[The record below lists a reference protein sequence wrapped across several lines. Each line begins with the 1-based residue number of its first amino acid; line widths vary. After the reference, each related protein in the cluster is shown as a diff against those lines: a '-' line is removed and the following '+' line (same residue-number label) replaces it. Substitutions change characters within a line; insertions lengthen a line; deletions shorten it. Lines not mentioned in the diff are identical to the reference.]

1 VSPEEEFFS
10 VSGEL
15 AKNTSF
21 VRKYKPL
28 AELEEELFGICRDYE
43 GTFVNRGVTLACVTT
58 MFPLMQVTNRGST
71 TEQLE
76 AEVEEVILKQPWEL
90 ADYRWVERVI
100 SFLNLLCMKWELI
113 EPSLYSYRNTP
124 VPSDPVLLQQYKLR
138 QVWVFTMETIWFACA
153 ADKRPLRNRLPREV
167 VELARKFQANTL
179 ELIRMIASLNFRV
192 NYKLHPSISHDLC
205 LLNEEERLHF
215 THKLPSASAAH
226 LVPLSTMG
234 KHVQMDADMDKVV
247 RAMGQSALVNGALGK
262 TAKAEYG
269 REAEELRQV
278 KSKEVGFHLLELP
291 NMLLACL
298 EREAFRD
305 NLKLKEYLIAYEKL
319 YRVLDCQ
326 MIHSLISST
335 PSEPVQTE
343 RACKLMEI
351 QDEMMRIPE
360 NSKENMTEKGLVL
373 DP

>member
-1 VSPEEEFFS
+1 
-10 VSGEL
+10 
-15 AKNTSF
+15 
-21 VRKYKPL
+21 
-28 AELEEELFGICRDYE
+28 
-43 GTFVNRGVTLACVTT
+43 
-58 MFPLMQVTNRGST
+58 
-71 TEQLE
+71 
-76 AEVEEVILKQPWEL
+76 
-90 ADYRWVERVI
+90 
-100 SFLNLLCMKWELI
+100 
-113 EPSLYSYRNTP
+113 
-124 VPSDPVLLQQYKLR
+124 
-138 QVWVFTMETIWFACA
+138 
-153 ADKRPLRNRLPREV
+153 
-167 VELARKFQANTL
+167 
-179 ELIRMIASLNFRV
+179 MIASLNFRV
-192 NYKLHPSISHDLC
+192 NYKLYPSISHDLC
-205 LLNEEERLHF
+205 LLNEEERMHF
-215 THKLPSASAAH
+215 TSKLPS
-226 LVPLSTMG
+226 PPQIPPTTMG
-234 KHVQMDADMDKVV
+234 KHIQSDEDMAEVM
-247 RAMGQSALVNGALGK
+247 RAMGQPTLVNGALGK
-262 TAKAEYG
+262 VAKAAYG